1 MPQIEYEIGKYV
13 ASYKLGNSPADPADF
28 VRANTILATPSLV
41 PELRLH
47 LASVATDLWEATEAD
62 LECTGLPPPY
72 WAFAWPGG
80 QALARL
86 LLDKPET
93 ARGLRVLDFAAGC
106 GVAALAAV
114 KMGAAYVAASEI
126 DAFARAALALNAAA
140 NALVLDVLDRD
151 VLATPAEGWDLILAG
166 DVFYEKP
173 MANLVW
179 PWLKNAAS
187 RGSTVLVADPGRAYL
202 PRESLVEIARY
213 AIPTTLDLEDRVE
226 RVTRV
231 LAVTP

>member
-1 MPQIEYEIGKYV
+1 LV
-13 ASYKLGNSPADPADF
+13 SADPADF
-28 VRANTILATPSLV
+28 VRANTVLATPSLV

-62 LECTGLPPPY
+62 LERTGLPPPY

-80 QALARL
+80 QALARHL
-86 LLDKPET
+86 FDKPET
-93 ARGLRVLDFAAGC
+93 ARAKRVLDFAAGC
-106 GVAALAAV
+106 GVAALAAA
-114 KMGAAYVAASEI
+114 KIGAASVTASEI
-126 DAFARAALALNAAA
+126 DAFAGAALTLNAEA
-140 NALVLDVLDRD
+140 NGLVLDVLDRD
-151 VLATPAEGWDLILAG
+151 VLAVPAVGWDLILAG

-173 MANLVW
+173 MADLVW
-179 PWLKNAAS
+179 PWLQDAAA
-187 RGSTVLVADPGRAYL
+187 RGIAVLVADPGRAYL
-202 PRESLVEIARY
+202 PGAGLVEIARY